1 MDFNTAIYLSGQGN
15 LSREN
20 FQMRVGCQLLMY
32 DFRVLTIEAIILFKW
47 LETSSVGQL
56 QAETMGRHV
65 LGLWILGKK

>member
-1 MDFNTAIYLSGQGN
+1 MVAV
-15 LSREN
+15 
-20 FQMRVGCQLLMY
+20 MLLMS

-65 LGLWILGKK
+65 FGLWTLG

>member
-15 LSREN
+15 FSREN

-56 QAETMGRHV
+56 QVETMGRHV
-65 LGLWILGKK
+65 LGLWTLGEK

>member
-20 FQMRVGCQLLMY
+20 FQMRVGCQLLRY

-47 LETSSVGQL
+47 

-65 LGLWILGKK
+65 LGLWTLG